1 MPDKRS
7 ITAGI
12 GIVACAGVLGACGGG
27 ATDTTGTSGGGT
39 GSLDFTIGNVVPLT
53 GDLADF
59 GPSGRK
65 AGDVAVEQIEA
76 AIKETGADH
85 KVEIQTEDEET
96 TPQTAIQAA
105 RNITEAGAPCLVG
118 GYASPSS
125 LAIARSVTDR
135 ERILQ
140 ITPASTSDE
149 ITALDDDGLV
159 NRVVPPDSF
168 QGPVLADL
176 IEDQIGGAEGKVV
189 NIGARNDA
197 YGTGLAE
204 TFRAA
209 WEERGGEIGEEVI
222 YDPDQPTYSSEA
234 EQLTAGDPD
243 AYAIIDFPDNYG
255 PRIGPALARTG
266 SFDPSIAFATDG
278 LASAALPE
286 DAGPEATE
294 GMRGTVPGAPEGGK
308 ASEAFEELW
317 TSSDGPDRNTFD
329 AQTFDAVVLCYL
341 AAVAAG
347 EADGEAMAAEL
358 AGITSAPG
366 QKYTWEQLP
375 EAIEALQAGEDID
388 YEGASG
394 SIEMDEVGDA
404 TAGVYDIY
412 AYTDGQLEVIDQ
424 VPLSSEEAE
433 Q

>member
-1 MPDKRS
+1 ME
-7 ITAGI
+7 
-12 GIVACAGVLGACGGG
+12 L
-27 ATDTTGTSGGGT
+27 
-39 GSLDFTIGNVVPLT
+39 TIGNVVPLT

-65 AGDVAVEQIEA
+65 AGDLALEQINA
-76 AIKETGADH
+76 AIEETGSGDT
-85 KVEIQTEDEET
+85 VEVQAEDEES

-105 RNITEAGAPCLVG
+105 RNLTEAGAPCLAG

-125 LAIARSVTDR
+125 LAIARSVTSR
-135 ERILQ
+135 EGILQ
-140 ITPASTSDE
+140 ISPASTSDE
-149 ITALDDDGLV
+149 ITALDDGGLV

-176 IEDQIGGAEGKVV
+176 IEGQIGGAEGMVV

-222 YDPDQPTYSSEA
+222 YDPDQPTYQSEA
-234 EQLTAGDPD
+234 DQLTSGDPD

-255 PRIGPALARTG
+255 PRMGPALARTG
-266 SFDPSIAFATDG
+266 NFDVGKAFATDG

-286 DAGPEATE
+286 EAGEEATE
-294 GMRGTVPGAPEGGK
+294 GMRGTVPGAPDGGE
-308 ASEAFEELW
+308 ASEAFAQLW
-317 TSSDGPDRNTFD
+317 DEAGGPERNTFD
-329 AQTFDAVVLCYL
+329 AQTFDAVLLCYL

-347 EADGEAMAAEL
+347 EPDGEAMAAEL
-358 AGITSAPG
+358 VDITAAPG
-366 QKYTWEQLP
+366 KKYTWEQLP
-375 EAIEALQAGEDID
+375 EAIEALQNGDDID

-404 TAGVYDIY
+404 TSGVYDIY
-412 AYTDGQLEVIDQ
+412 RYSDGQLELIDQ
-424 VPLSSEEAE
+424 VPLSSEESEAA
-433 Q
+433 QK